1 MQTFD
6 VTKPISGITKFSQLY
21 QIIRDHDQANQS
33 HFSGATAPT
42 SPVIGQLWEDST
54 NDKLFLYTAASGW
67 SEVAVANIGLGL
79 ELIAAR
85 GTHASLDSRMDAQL
99 NEDGTL
105 KAATTLNPSQWYDLS
120 VASGWISTTSFRALG
135 ANYTTVYYPT
145 RRVKINQTGGAYYT
159 EVVSSSYSAPNTTVV
174 VRDAVCG
181 ASAAVF
187 RDVSHSIVSPRKAS
201 AGDGAVSFEMVANMG
216 YTTVGDAV
224 HTQLIGDSVI
234 FMAPTTARTLTLMD
248 CATFGAARPL
258 FICNYGAGT
267 LTVARSGSNLIYPGG
282 VTSLTLLAGRT
293 AILFSYGANW
303 HRLDQP
309 ATEVWIDVSSFGS
322 GWTAVTTV
330 SYMKDP
336 FGFVH
341 LRGLVRS
348 SAYNTNKIFTLPVGY
363 RPQYTSL
370 FLGLHIYE
378 DKHVMNFYIDDA
390 GQIDG
395 SNSVNS
401 KTNDVYLDGI
411 TFKAA

>member
-187 RDVSHSIVSPRKAS
+187 RDVSHSIVSPRKVG

-267 LTVARSGSNLIYPGG
+267 LTVARSGSNLISPGG
-282 VTSLTLLAGRT
+282 VTSLTLLAGQT
-293 AILFSYGANW
+293 AILFSSGANW

-309 ATEVWIDVSSFGS
+309 ATEVWTDYSPSA
-322 GWTAVTTV
+322 GWTANTQC

-341 LRGLVRS
+341 LKGRLSHV
-348 SAYNTNKIFTLPVGY
+348 ADVATEIIKNLPSGY
-363 RPQYTSL
+363 RPAQNINV
-370 FLGLHIYE
+370 GLSYGPTIVNGPISISSGGDIVAPGHTTFPIY
-378 DKHVMNFYIDDA
+378 
-390 GQIDG
+390 
-395 SNSVNS
+395 
-401 KTNDVYLDGI
+401 VYLDGI